1 MKKHL
6 LGIALGS
13 LLFTT
18 GSAVAADYK
27 IDKEGQHAFVNFRIQ
42 HLGYSWLYGTFKDFD
57 GTFTFDEKNPAADKV
72 NVTIN
77 TNSVDTNHAER
88 DKHLR
93 SAEFLNVTKFPKAT
107 FTSTDVKKDGDKLNI
122 TGNLTLNGVTKP
134 VTLDAKLI
142 GQGDDPW
149 GGKRAGFEAAGKI
162 HLKDFNIT
170 TDLGPASQDVE
181 LVISVTAQFTA
192 ATVKLLGTGRA
203 LDEQQMATVVFTV
216 GMGIARRTAL
226 VALGNNVFRDTLT
239 HTLVKDKVFPDK
251 THR

>member
-1 MKKHL
+1 MKKNL
-6 LGIALGS
+6 LGLTLAS

-93 SAEFLNVTKFPKAT
+93 SADFLNVAKFPQAT
-107 FTSTDVKKDGDKLNI
+107 FSSTS
-122 TGNLTLNGVTKP
+122 VTKP

-142 GQGDDPW
+142 GQGGDPW
-149 GGKRAGFEAAGKI
+149 GGTRAGFEAQGKI
-162 HLKDFNIT
+162 KLKDFNIT
-170 TDLGPASQDVE
+170 TDLGPASQEVD
-181 LVISVTAQFTA
+181 LIISVEG
-192 ATVKLLGTGRA
+192 V
-203 LDEQQMATVVFTV
+203 QQ
-216 GMGIARRTAL
+216 
-226 VALGNNVFRDTLT
+226 
-239 HTLVKDKVFPDK
+239 K
-251 THR
+251 